1 MTAGQDSTS
10 LPWTAAVYVAAIVLI
25 AAAILVTSFIVGERR
40 RNRTVVPY
48 ESGMNPTGST
58 HLRLSVSYYLIAM
71 FFLIFDLASAF
82 VFAWA
87 ISLHEAGWTG
97 YGAILLFILI
107 LTAGFACLWREGSL
121 EIGPGI
127 KR

>member
-1 MTAGQDSTS
+1 MTASNGATS
-10 LPWTAAVYVAAIVLI
+10 LLWPLVIYFAAIVAI
-25 AAAILVTSFIVGERR
+25 IGAILITSFVVGERR
-40 RNRTVVPY
+40 TAHSNIPY

-58 HLRLSVSYYLIAM
+58 NLRLSVSYYLIAM

-97 YGAILLFILI
+97 YGAILLFIFI
-107 LTAGFACLWREGSL
+107 LSAGFAYLWREGSL
-121 EIGPGI
+121 EVRTSD
-127 KR
+127 KQ

>member
-1 MTAGQDSTS
+1 MTASGVASS
-10 LPWTAAVYVAAIVLI
+10 HLWPLAVYFAAIVAI
-25 AAAILVTSFIVGERR
+25 IGAILAVSHVVGERR
-40 RNRTVVPY
+40 TDRTEVPY

-87 ISLHEAGWTG
+87 ISLHESGWTG
-97 YGAILLFILI
+97 YGAILLFIVI
-107 LTAGFACLWREGSL
+107 LSAGFIYLWREGSL
-121 EIGPGI
+121 EVRASDNP
-127 KR
+127 

>member
-1 MTAGQDSTS
+1 MTASEVAS
-10 LPWTAAVYVAAIVLI
+10 SHLWPLAVYFAAIVAI
-25 AAAILVTSFIVGERR
+25 IGAILAVSHVVGERR
-40 RNRTVVPY
+40 TDRTKVPY

-71 FFLIFDLASAF
+71 FFLIFDLASVF

-97 YGAILLFILI
+97 YGAILLFIVI
-107 LTAGFACLWREGSL
+107 LSAGFIYLWREGSL
-121 EIGPGI
+121 EVRASDNP
-127 KR
+127 

>member
-1 MTAGQDSTS
+1 MNVHGSAVS
-10 LPWTAAVYVAAIVLI
+10 LIWPLAVYLAAII
-25 AAAILVTSFIVGERR
+25 AIIGAILITSALAGERR
-40 RNRTVVPY
+40 NDRSAIPY

-97 YGAILLFILI
+97 YGAIFLFIII
-107 LTAGFACLWREGSL
+107 LSAGFAYLWRKGSL
-121 EIGPGI
+121 EIRAGDSP
-127 KR
+127 